1 LLGTAECLTV
11 SPTTTP
17 HGYALDDADAEYTY
31 LDVGEALVLHAEI
44 KGLPLEAVF
53 QEVRDVSFLESALAR
68 PYNAAAYGAADNL
81 SVLEVAELLRGAV
94 QPVAEPEP

>member
-44 KGLPLEAVF
+44 KGLPLEVVF
-53 QEVRDVSFLESALAR
+53 QEVRDMDT
-68 PYNAAAYGAADNL
+68 P
-81 SVLEVAELLRGAV
+81 
-94 QPVAEPEP
+94 